1 MQVLSLLPLSLS
13 SLVAT
18 QHFSS
23 FLLHRIC
30 QAIYPTHTLSDI
42 SHILYSPLPPSMM
55 YLHSH
60 NIWCCGLSH
69 SIFLISVGVSMSP
82 ASAWCVMALHGCNI
96 VLCVAALGVRL
107 ARFCGRNISNMSD
120 TFNSRQLRLHRQ
132 DYFNATVYTDAR

>member
-42 SHILYSPLPPSMM
+42 SHILYFHPPFNDVSPFTQ
-55 YLHSH
+55 YLVL
-60 NIWCCGLSH
+60 WPLT
-69 SIFLISVGVSMSP
+69 
-82 ASAWCVMALHGCNI
+82 LHIPRICRRFDVTSERVVCNGI
-96 VLCVAALGVRL
+96 TRL
-107 ARFCGRNISNMSD
+107 
-120 TFNSRQLRLHRQ
+120 
-132 DYFNATVYTDAR
+132 